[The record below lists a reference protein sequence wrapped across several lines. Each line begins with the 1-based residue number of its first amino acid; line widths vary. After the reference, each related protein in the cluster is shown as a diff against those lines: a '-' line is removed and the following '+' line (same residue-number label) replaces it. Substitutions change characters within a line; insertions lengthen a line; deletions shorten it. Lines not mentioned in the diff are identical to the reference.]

1 MVIGFNYI
9 FDQRTDIYNENLV
22 QTISELNGKTASL
35 YQPEFEVFNEIK
47 AYQNN
52 FIDEA
57 NKQKNDFKNLND
69 QKGLCIASNCAKIF
83 ADEVYH
89 LIIVAVNS
97 AVIHGTL
104 EQANEEIDYVN
115 SAEFKQ
121 NFTSLDEYG
130 AYLRNKIGASGFEI
144 SSLSDENRNTLNLL
158 ESEFTYKDFKKLM
171 EEINQKRESA
181 GMVGLFSESGSISG
195 TDSLFYNGL
204 SYAIQH
210 SIPFKELFRTVIK
223 ALIYTGQR
231 GKNSDL
237 FVQIYENKYIE
248 ESAESKVI
256 RYKLILDRIE
266 K

>member
-1 MVIGFNYI
+1 MAQKKASTNNDKIILPIFIVSLILISVLVGNFISTFVLSLISIAIVAFVYSIIKVRRFDKELTNKIKESSYILSFSFLTTLIFAIILPYVLFHNSFVNTFVIQYIYLFPILFVFFASLYIYSALIRRNPPEYMHILKFSLIIAIIISITISLVLVIGFNYI

-57 NKQKNDFKNLND
+57 NKQKNDFQNLND

-104 EQANEEIDYVN
+104 
-115 SAEFKQ
+115 
-121 NFTSLDEYG
+121 
-130 AYLRNKIGASGFEI
+130 
-144 SSLSDENRNTLNLL
+144 
-158 ESEFTYKDFKKLM
+158 
-171 EEINQKRESA
+171 
-181 GMVGLFSESGSISG
+181 
-195 TDSLFYNGL
+195 
-204 SYAIQH
+204 
-210 SIPFKELFRTVIK
+210 
-223 ALIYTGQR
+223 
-231 GKNSDL
+231 
-237 FVQIYENKYIE
+237 
-248 ESAESKVI
+248 
-256 RYKLILDRIE
+256 
-266 K
+266 